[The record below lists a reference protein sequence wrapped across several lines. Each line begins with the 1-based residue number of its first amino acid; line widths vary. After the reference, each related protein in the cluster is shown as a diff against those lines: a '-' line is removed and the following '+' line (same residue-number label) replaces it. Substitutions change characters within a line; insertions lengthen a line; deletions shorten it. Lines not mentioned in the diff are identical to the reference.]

1 MAKKPDVIVS
11 NWYHYFEGL
20 QESPQNFYTQL
31 EQTIK
36 GRELPN
42 CKLSRVDYREGG
54 VFSAK
59 REYFRVQGK
68 EHIFDIC
75 AAPYAK
81 GFFFSWWMGKSLG
94 WFWRIMLKI
103 PFLGVLLMALFR
115 PETYYQ
121 ADTMMMFQESIR
133 MAFNEAV
140 DATTNAKGVRAL
152 SEEEK
157 KPIMSDFFKKF
168 SK

>member
-1 MAKKPDVIVS
+1 MAKKPEMIVS
-11 NWYHYFEGL
+11 HWYHYFEGM
-20 QESPQNFYTQL
+20 QESPQNFYALLDQA
-31 EQTIK
+31 IK
-36 GRELPN
+36 VRELPN

-54 VFSAK
+54 ILSSK
-59 REYFRVQGK
+59 REYFRVQGR
-68 EHIFDIC
+68 EHILDVC

-81 GFFFSWWMGKSLG
+81 GFFFSWWMGESLG
-94 WFWRIMLKI
+94 FFWRMVLKI
-103 PFLGVLLMALFR
+103 PVLGLLIMALFR
-115 PETYYQ
+115 PETYFKM
-121 ADTMMMFQESIR
+121 DTALMFQESIR
-133 MAFNEAV
+133 TAVMEAI